1 MKKEELREDIE
12 VMLLDCEFSYKG
24 VDGSICPF
32 DRDNIAYKYG
42 SIEGVAHSVD
52 ELMTTPFIGGE
63 TIDGICDRISFY

>member
-12 VMLLDCEFSYKG
+12 DMLLDYEFSYKG

-42 SIEGVAHSVD
+42 DTEGVAYSVD
-52 ELMTTPFIGGE
+52 ELMSTPFIGGKTLNE
-63 TIDGICDRISFY
+63 ICDKVRFY